1 MPESIPSDRRAAARS
16 ARGGRATAGGR
27 QLPDVNNPTEMQ
39 AFFLQEV
46 QLGEEMM
53 AEGWSPLFSFLLM
66 CIFSFIVDN
75 TISDLPAGHVIS
87 C

>member
-1 MPESIPSDRRAAARS
+1 ITFCIFFRRANIHSDRRAAARS

-27 QLPDVNNPTEMQ
+27 HLPDVNNPTEMQ

-53 AEGWSPLFSFLLM
+53 AEG
-66 CIFSFIVDN
+66 
-75 TISDLPAGHVIS
+75 
-87 C
+87 